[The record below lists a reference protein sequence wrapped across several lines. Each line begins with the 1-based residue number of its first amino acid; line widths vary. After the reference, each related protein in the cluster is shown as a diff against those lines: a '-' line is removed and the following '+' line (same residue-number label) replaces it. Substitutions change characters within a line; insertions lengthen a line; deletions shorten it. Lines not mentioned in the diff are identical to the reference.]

1 MPPKSPSQPCIL
13 ISPLSTL
20 EPTRF
25 RTREQPKEE
34 EEEGEDDDDEVQELR
49 EDETQNGHAFSSTT
63 WRRASRHAAVEGYA
77 TQSLIEET
85 VITSLFRS
93 FQIPLQHTAIPSLS
107 RRLGARCP
115 GRASRGLVLQ
125 RPQLHARSDEVAV
138 DEIDGVFDLAHVR
151 EQLRVRTRK
160 KLLFQPLLLNPRLIL
175 LERVAQ
181 LTQVL
186 VAAVRAAHDPP
197 QHAVRQTFRIQL
209 LAEVEARLDAR
220 LGALLFHFDGAG
232 RAPDN
237 DGRAPVRPA
246 RWVLVHPLLILVQ
259 EHLMRLKMPLCS
271 V

>member
-160 KLLFQPLLLNPRLIL
+160 KVAVPASLAQPATYSVGTSCSADSGPR
-175 LERVAQ
+175 RCGKGC
-181 LTQVL
+181 
-186 VAAVRAAHDPP
+186 
-197 QHAVRQTFRIQL
+197 
-209 LAEVEARLDAR
+209 ARSPATR
-220 LGALLFHFDGAG
+220 
-232 RAPDN
+232 
-237 DGRAPVRPA
+237 RPA
-246 RWVLVHPLLILVQ
+246 NFPDPAPGRG
-259 EHLMRLKMPLCS
+259 RGAT
-271 V
+271 